1 MYIHCCT
8 DPCQILPLAQARPMM
23 LCIYTSS
30 YIKSANGIRTDLKC
44 SKTHGSCTSACFCT
58 RAKGAPQSCK
68 SHPSTGTG
76 VAYVTWRDVPILCP
90 GILRIL
96 ATALVS
102 SDTQSYLRSSQN
114 SDETYNNSSNIDWR
128 RKVCI
133 CSNIWQIINTH
144 ALPSKGHLA

>member
-1 MYIHCCT
+1 MHVC
-8 DPCQILPLAQARPMM
+8 M
-23 LCIYTSS
+23 LLHSS
-30 YIKSANGIRTDLKC
+30 EGCALVLQVTPKHWN
-44 SKTHGSCTSACFCT
+44 
-58 RAKGAPQSCK
+58 
-68 SHPSTGTG
+68 G
-76 VAYVTWRDVPILCP
+76 VAYVTRRDVPILCP

-133 CSNIWQIINTH
+133 CSNIW
-144 ALPSKGHLA
+144 